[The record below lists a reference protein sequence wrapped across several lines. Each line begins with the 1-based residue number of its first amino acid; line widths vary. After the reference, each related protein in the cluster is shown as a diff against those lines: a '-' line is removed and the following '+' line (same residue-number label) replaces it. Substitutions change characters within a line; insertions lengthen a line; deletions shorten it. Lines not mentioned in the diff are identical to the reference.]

1 MATGSLRFRTGLIEE
16 LPTTQVK
23 NAPGFAWVAVSGR
36 GDDPSKNWGTTNRKR
51 VRTVGTAQTESQREA
66 VSAKQ
71 QEKIDRRIRELNSDG
86 GREVA
91 VPHASRKEGG
101 TAHKAGKTTNTKKIL
116 ASGKTLAHYLDDEE
130 AEIARNG
137 RRDIDMDTTVAA
149 PQRASKTPLAR
160 RKPQH
165 EVSVAS
171 GSPVPPVVTPTIAGS
186 IAMPTSDVMDVDVPH
201 ADHDDDDD
209 DDEFSTPPMPSR
221 AEIETLL
228 NATPL
233 TYAQA
238 RAAPPPAN
246 TPPARKFCETC
257 GYWGRVRCMKCNVMT
272 CSVTCKDIH
281 DEHKCLKFYA

>member
-16 LPTTQVK
+16 LPTTHVK

-51 VRTVGTAQTESQREA
+51 VRTMGNAQTVSQREA

-91 VPHASRKEGG
+91 IPHASRKEGG

-137 RRDIDMDTTVAA
+137 RRDIDLETAVAA

-165 EVSVAS
+165 EASIAS
-171 GSPVPPVVTPTIAGS
+171 GSPAPPIATATTAGV
-186 IAMPTSDVMDVDVPH
+186 AALPASDSMDIDVPDV
-201 ADHDDDDD
+201 AD
-209 DDEFSTPPMPSR
+209 DDEDEYAIAPMPTR
-221 AEIETLL
+221 AELEALL
-228 NATPL
+228 DATPL

-238 RAAPPPAN
+238 RAAPPPTSA
-246 TPPARKFCETC
+246 PPARKFCETC

-272 CSVTCKDIH
+272 CSVACKDIH